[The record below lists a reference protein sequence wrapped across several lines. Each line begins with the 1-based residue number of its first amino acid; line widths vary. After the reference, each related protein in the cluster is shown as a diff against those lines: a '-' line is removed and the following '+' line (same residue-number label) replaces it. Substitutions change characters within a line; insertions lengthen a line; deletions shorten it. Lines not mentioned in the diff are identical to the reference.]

1 MSSTG
6 DHETSKR
13 WFSFDRSDFARTVA
27 HGGTRE
33 ISVAR
38 VLERV
43 RGPLRFIDLSMV
55 EPGAD
60 IGLHTH
66 GPDNEELYI
75 VLSGRGWM
83 TLDGR
88 GFEVGPGH
96 VIVNRPGGTHA
107 LKNIGGETLRMV
119 VIEVEAN
126 RPPLGEMA

>member
-1 MSSTG
+1 MNAA
-6 DHETSKR
+6 DDNETLEQ
-13 WFSFDRSDFARTVA
+13 WFSFDRSDFARTIA

-43 RGPLRFIDLSMV
+43 RGPLRFIDLSVV

-66 GPDNEELYI
+66 ELDNEELYI

-96 VIVNRPGGTHA
+96 VILNRPGGAHA

-119 VIEVEAN
+119 VIEVEASL
-126 RPPLGEMA
+126 PPLGGTA